1 LVGSAER
8 YGVWRVI
15 GEPGNVAY
23 VGSGYTHRGFT
34 FNAVKPGEPWV
45 NLAGISRSATGLAHS
60 VVPTVVGQP
69 YMLTFAVGNVVDPT
83 GFYGQTSTVKVY
95 QNATLLGTYT
105 NSDGARTNALNW
117 KNFAVTFTAT
127 DPYTVIAFVNADGPN
142 DWLCGIDDVVFAP
155 VTSGAAARSSHL
167 QGAGK

>member
-1 LVGSAER
+1 MN
-8 YGVWRVI
+8 
-15 GEPGNVAY
+15 P
-23 VGSGYTHRGFT
+23 
-34 FNAVKPGEPWV
+34 P
-45 NLAGISRSATGLAHS
+45 
-60 VVPTVVGQP
+60 
-69 YMLTFAVGNVVDPT
+69 
-83 GFYGQTSTVKVY
+83 GQTSTVKVY